1 MDRDLARMCD
11 AVRGRVPECLLR
23 ATARA
28 PPGTVRATR
37 SALAAA
43 HRSETNVPSRLAGAL
58 KMLVV
63 GAEFESTRAVG
74 AVGAAA
80 APVAR
85 APLPFDVVRVV
96 LRYV

>member
-1 MDRDLARMCD
+1 
-11 AVRGRVPECLLR
+11 
-23 ATARA
+23 
-28 PPGTVRATR
+28 
-37 SALAAA
+37 
-43 HRSETNVPSRLAGAL
+43 
-58 KMLVV
+58 MLVV